1 MTRLMIL
8 IDEPERS
15 ALGLEVLG
23 EIAPEIVVET
33 VSSVDEAMATIG
45 ETDVLVTLPPHL
57 GSGARRLFA
66 AAARLR
72 WVQLVS
78 TGSDNVREH
87 LVGRDVML
95 TSARGLHGHQMSEA
109 VLSAM
114 LCLARDVP
122 RLQRNQSLAK
132 WERFPARLLHGK
144 VAGIVGLGAIAE
156 TLAPIL
162 KALGMRVI
170 GYSGSARPVD
180 GIDEVRARDL
190 LTASVGDVDYLVL
203 LAPLTPDTA
212 GLIDAR
218 VFAAMKRSSYLI
230 NLARGGIVDEP
241 ALLAALDGG
250 EIAGAALDVFAAE
263 PLPADSPWWWHDK
276 VVVTPHVGGIH
287 DGYARDVLALASDN
301 LGRFLAG
308 KPLRNLVDLSPE
320 SQQ

>member
-15 ALGLEVLG
+15 ALGLEALAEAV
-23 EIAPEIVVET
+23 PEVAITTART
-33 VSSVDEAMATIG
+33 VAEAVPTIG
-45 ETDVLVTLPPHL
+45 DCEVLVTLPPHL
-57 GSGARRLFA
+57 GDRAAELFA
-66 AAARLR
+66 AATNLR

-114 LCLARDVP
+114 LCVARDVP

-180 GIDEVRARDL
+180 GINEVRARDL

-218 VFAAMKRSSYLI
+218 VFAAMKPSSYLI

-263 PLPADSPWWWHDK
+263 PLPADSPWWHQDK
-276 VVVTPHVGGIH
+276 VIVTPHVGGIH
-287 DGYARDVLALASDN
+287 DGYARDVIALASDN

-308 KPLRNLVDLSPE
+308 KPLHNVVDLSE
-320 SQQ
+320 SK